1 MRCRARELTHCGL
14 QSLGI
19 ALSSHRL
26 DVIERVFEAT
36 KDATLLEWV
45 LQIVVREGVIGGS
58 SRSYKNE
65 VRSLIALRLLA
76 AS

>member
-1 MRCRARELTHCGL
+1 M

-26 DVIERVFEAT
+26 DVLERVFEAT
-36 KDATLLEWV
+36 KDVALLEWV

-58 SRSYKNE
+58 SRAYKNE
-65 VRSLIALRLLA
+65 VRRRFA
-76 AS
+76 AAGKYAG